1 MQRVNLFID
10 KEVIM
15 RKLRFFSTLLLLLFI
30 FVGCDAPFEPSG
42 CPEWDALIELQ
53 EENIKCVMFYDLA
66 TIKNESSAY
75 VAPQPERYVPDNL
88 LTHEQIEEWIALL
101 KSLDCK
107 FEKNQNANQ
116 GYYECEEGVSFH
128 IWAEHIEYDIYIT
141 FYPDGYVVV
150 ENAVIGHQALYSATE
165 KIDVDDY
172 EKLYQFFQMKED
184 NT

>member
-1 MQRVNLFID
+1 
-10 KEVIM
+10 M

-75 VAPQPERYVPDNL
+75 VAPQPEGYVPDNL

-107 FEKNQNANQ
+107 FEKSIFN
-116 GYYECEEGVSFH
+116 VSFK
-128 IWAEHIEYDIYIT
+128 ISLLVIT
-141 FYPDGYVVV
+141 QNSIPCVFIPLGANKPHSTTSSINS
-150 ENAVIGHQALYSATE
+150 ELTSLS
-165 KIDVDDY
+165 K
-172 EKLYQFFQMKED
+172 
-184 NT
+184 